1 MQQKK
6 PTAIDPAT
14 AYANAHTRLMIA
26 EEAFA
31 EAQEVVEAAHR
42 ALAAARNAR
51 AEACRAF
58 DAAETAYEAFTAAQ
72 NAAARRILRRPR
84 RNSTAAQSQG

>member
-1 MQQKK
+1 MPKK
-6 PTAIDPAT
+6 PTAIDPVT

-31 EAQEVVEAAHR
+31 EKEAEVEAVHA
-42 ALAAARNAR
+42 ALSAARFAR

-58 DAAETAYEAFTAAQ
+58 EAAQTAYEAFTAAQ

-84 RNSTAAQSQG
+84 RC